1 MLLRRITKHVTEQN
15 WFAVLIDFLIVVVG
29 VFIGIQ
35 IGNWNDSR
43 LDYQSYI
50 QAHDRMIQ
58 EANDNIKITEHTL
71 DKILPYINTFKKAI
85 DDIRSCRDDEA
96 SVKRINDAMNMLTL
110 TIENEIQNNAINQ
123 MTTSESLLEQQNQK
137 HRLQYLEYA
146 TYLQSRIEWSVSV
159 SNKMEA
165 RSDELHP
172 YLDYGSK
179 LQKDGEFWES
189 KRNIILSVEPKVA
202 CQDDSFRKLLY
213 RWESGHDYQI
223 GLMKDVITKT
233 EEFLIHHTNTFKME
247 NRP

>member
-1 MLLRRITKHVTEQN
+1 MLLRRISKHVTDQN
-15 WFAVLIDFLIVVVG
+15 WFAVFIDFLIVVVG

-58 EANDNIKITEHTL
+58 EAKDNIKITEYTL
-71 DKILPYINTFKKAI
+71 ERTLPYINKFKKAI

-96 SVKRINDAMNMLTL
+96 SAKRINDAMNMLTL
-110 TIENEIQNNAINQ
+110 TLENEIQNSAITQ
-123 MTTSESLLEQQNQK
+123 MTTSERLLAQQSQK

-146 TYLQSRIEWSVSV
+146 TYIKSRIEWSVST
-159 SNKMEA
+159 SSKMEA

-172 YLDYGSK
+172 YLDYGSH
-179 LQKDGEFWES
+179 QTDGMPWEK
-189 KRNIILSVEPKVA
+189 KRTIILSVEPKVA

-213 RWESGHDYQI
+213 RWENGHNYQI
-223 GLMKDVITKT
+223 DLMNRIITKT
-233 EEFLIHHTNTFKME
+233 EEFLKNHTNTFKME